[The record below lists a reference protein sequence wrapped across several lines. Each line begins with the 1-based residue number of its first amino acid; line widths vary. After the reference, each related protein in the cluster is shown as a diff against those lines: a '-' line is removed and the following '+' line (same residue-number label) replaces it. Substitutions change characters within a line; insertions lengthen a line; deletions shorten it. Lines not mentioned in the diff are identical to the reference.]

1 MAETHRRMP
10 APLIAGLVMLGI
22 LVLTAILAPVFLSSA
37 ANTLTT
43 DTRATPSAEHWF
55 GTDDLGRDIL
65 ARSLVAAR
73 LTLVMAAAATAMA
86 VVAGVLVG
94 ALVWLA
100 PRRVRESVLRV
111 IDSTVAFPSIIL
123 ALVIA
128 AVLGP
133 ATSSAI
139 IAIGVAG
146 IPGFAR
152 ITSNM
157 TASVAQKDFVGTA
170 RLLGVPGWMLFVRH
184 LLPNIGGPLLVLI
197 ASSFALSLLD
207 ISSLSFVGLGVQSP
221 DYDWGRLLN
230 EGLPAIYSQP
240 MAVAAPAA
248 MLIFAGVAAMLTGD
262 GLAARIDPWGRQPR
276 LARKSQSAAATSL
289 SPAALVEVRDLKVT
303 AANGTQLVKG
313 IDFDIAPGEILG
325 LVGESGS
332 GKSMTAMSLARLHP
346 DSVAVDVGLMRLGD
360 LDLRSCTQQSRLAKE
375 IGLVYQ
381 DPGSTFNPALRLG
394 VQLTEVARVH
404 LGMSR
409 AKANATLVEALRGM
423 RIKKPEERMT
433 QHPYQLSGG
442 MLQRAIIASSLVTNP
457 TLIIADEPTT
467 ALDVTVQAE
476 VLRQLKQ
483 INSSEGTA
491 ILFISH
497 DIGVVEAFCDRVLVM
512 QQGEIVERLTGA
524 QLAARDVRHPY
535 TRALLA
541 ATPTISLPT
550 ISPATPTL
558 ATEEVLR

>member
-1 MAETHRRMP
+1 MTDRSRHRFP
-10 APLIAGLVMLGI
+10 APLVAGMVMLGI
-22 LVLTAILAPVFLSSA
+22 LVLIAIFAPIFVSDA
-37 ANTLTT
+37 ANTLTA
-43 DTRATPSAEHWF
+43 DTRAQPSAEQWL

-65 ARSLVAAR
+65 ARSLVATR
-73 LTLVMAAAATAMA
+73 LTLLMASAATAIA
-86 VVAGVLVG
+86 VVAGVLLG

-100 PRRVRESVLRV
+100 PRWLRETVLRI

-128 AVLGP
+128 AILGP

-139 IAIGVAG
+139 IAIGIAG

-157 TASVAQKDFVGTA
+157 TAAVAHKDFVGTA
-170 RLLGVPGWMLFVRH
+170 RLLGVPGWMLFARH

-240 MAVAAPAA
+240 MQVVAPSM

-262 GLAARIDPWGRQPR
+262 GLAARIDPWGRQPK
-276 LARKSQSAAATSL
+276 ARRGKRRVPAVASTAAG
-289 SPAALVEVRDLKVT
+289 ALVEVRNLTVT
-303 AANGTQLVKG
+303 AANGAVLVRG

-332 GKSMTAMSLARLHP
+332 GKSMTAMSLAQLHP
-346 DSVAVDVGLMRLGD
+346 DSVGVDVGLMRLGD
-360 LDLRSCTQQSRLAKE
+360 LDLRSDRNRGRLAKE

-409 AKANATLVEALRGM
+409 TQASETLVDALRRM
-423 RIKKPEERMT
+423 RIREPEERMH
-433 QHPYQLSGG
+433 QHPFQLSGG

-457 TLIIADEPTT
+457 RLIIADEPTT

-476 VLRQLKQ
+476 VLRHLKR
-483 INSSEGTA
+483 INKSEGTA

-497 DIGVVEAFCDRVLVM
+497 DIGVVEALCDRVLVM
-512 QQGEIVERLTGA
+512 RSGEIVERLTGA
-524 QLAARDVRHPY
+524 ELAARDVHHPY
-535 TRALLA
+535 TRALLE
-541 ATPTISLPT
+541 
-550 ISPATPTL
+550 ATPTL
-558 ATEEVLR
+558 ARPARPTPQEVLR

>member
-1 MAETHRRMP
+1 MTDHRRYVP
-10 APLIAGLVMLGI
+10 VPLIAGLVMLGI
-22 LVLTAILAPVFLSSA
+22 LALTAILAPIFLSGA
-37 ANTLTT
+37 ANTLTS
-43 DTRATPSAEHWF
+43 DTRAAPSAEHWF
-55 GTDDLGRDIL
+55 GTDELGRDIL
-65 ARSLVAAR
+65 ARALVATR
-73 LTLVMAAAATAMA
+73 LTLVMASAATAIA
-86 VVAGVLVG
+86 VVAGVLIG
-94 ALVWLA
+94 ALIWLA
-100 PRRVRESVLRV
+100 PKWLRDSVLRI

-128 AVLGP
+128 AILGP

-139 IAIGVAG
+139 IAIGIAG

-157 TASVAQKDFVGTA
+157 TASVAHKDFVGTA
-170 RLLGVPGWMLFVRH
+170 RLLGVPGPMLFIRH

-240 MAVAAPAA
+240 MLVIAPSA
-248 MLIFAGVAAMLTGD
+248 MLIFAGGAAMLTGD

-276 LARKSQSAAATSL
+276 ARRQARRAVPVASL
-289 SPAALVEVRDLKVT
+289 TPAALVEVRDLKVT
-303 AANGTQLVKG
+303 AANGSELVKG
-313 IDFDIAPGEILG
+313 IDFDISPGEIVG

-332 GKSMTAMSLARLHP
+332 GKSMTAMSLARLQP

-360 LDLRSCTQQSRLAKE
+360 LDLRSNRQQSRLAKE

-409 AKANATLVEALRGM
+409 RKATETLVEALRRM
-423 RIKKPEERMT
+423 RIRNPEERMG
-433 QHPYQLSGG
+433 QHPFQLSGG
-442 MLQRAIIASSLVTNP
+442 MLQRAIIASSLVTSP
-457 TLIIADEPTT
+457 RLIIADEPTT

-476 VLRQLKQ
+476 VLRHLKR
-483 INSSEGTA
+483 INKSEGTA

-497 DIGVVEAFCDRVLVM
+497 DIGVVEALCDRVLVM
-512 QQGEIVERLTGA
+512 RQGEIVERLTGA
-524 QLAARDVRHPY
+524 QLAARDVHHPY
-535 TRALLA
+535 TRALLD
-541 ATPTISLPT
+541 
-550 ISPATPTL
+550 ATPTL
-558 ATEEVLR
+558 AVASTLPSLSQEVS

>member
-1 MAETHRRMP
+1 MTDAARRRYP
-10 APLIAGLVMLGI
+10 VPLIAGLIMMSV
-22 LVLTAILAPVFLSSA
+22 LVLIAILAPIFLSVA
-37 ANTLTT
+37 ANTITP
-43 DTRATPSAEHWF
+43 DTRAQPSAEHWF

-65 ARSLVAAR
+65 ARSLVATR
-73 LTLVMAAAATAMA
+73 LTLVMSASATAIA
-86 VVAGVLVG
+86 VVAGVLIG

-100 PRRVRESVLRV
+100 PRWLRETVLRI

-128 AVLGP
+128 AILGP

-139 IAIGVAG
+139 IAIGIAG

-157 TASVAQKDFVGTA
+157 TATVAHRDFVGTA
-170 RLLGVPGWMLFVRH
+170 RLLGVPGWMLFSRH

-240 MAVAAPAA
+240 MQVVAPSM

-276 LARKSQSAAATSL
+276 VRRSRRAASTSP
-289 SPAALVEVRDLKVT
+289 STAPMALVEVRDLTVT
-303 AANGTQLVKG
+303 TSTGRVLVKG
-313 IDFDIAPGEILG
+313 VDLEIGPGEILG

-332 GKSMTAMSLARLHP
+332 GKSMTAMSLARLQP
-346 DSVAVDVGLMRLGD
+346 ESVSVDAGLMRLGD
-360 LDLRSCTQQSRLAKE
+360 LDLRSDRHRGRLAKE

-404 LGMSR
+404 LGQSR
-409 AKANATLVEALRGM
+409 RQAADTLVDALRRM
-423 RIKKPEERMT
+423 RIRKPEERMH
-433 QHPYQLSGG
+433 QHPFQLSGG

-457 TLIIADEPTT
+457 RLIIADEPTT

-476 VLRQLKQ
+476 VLRHLKR
-483 INSSEGTA
+483 INKSEGTA

-497 DIGVVEAFCDRVLVM
+497 DIAVVEALCDRVIVM
-512 QQGEIVERLTGA
+512 RHGEIVERLS
-524 QLAARDVRHPY
+524 AADLTTRRVQHPY
-535 TRALLA
+535 TRALLD
-541 ATPTISLPT
+541 
-550 ISPATPTL
+550 ATPTL
-558 ATEEVLR
+558 ARPIPAVSLEVTS